1 MFDLNKFFSGD
12 VGLDEFVVGRHFDAL
27 TQDFCSDFDIYEA
40 EKNNLNFPGDPL
52 RVNPSELSS
61 KENNFDAEVLLKTL
75 EEGGPSLGPEFDSVV
90 EVHTTETNASMES
103 CHVLLEPESDAEDEC
118 TGGADNLEN
127 NGCSGRKNVVGDP
140 VDLPVSRFPSFK
152 TVPAVMKEGIGSMP
166 LKPED
171 RRANFSQKTVRLG
184 TFLPKIQT
192 ALMDSQVW
200 QIGEEVSS
208 SKLRFLPQRDS
219 TCNSGVEVFNP
230 NLDSVDQSNCLPC
243 QSSNLQQGQPEWKLR
258 KLEKRRSILVKG
270 RRHILSLLKPVEE
283 RMKLEVEEPFKLN
296 RNVLSVK
303 ERQVAHGQ
311 NHLATRTV
319 KIKNPKPQKSAVYPE
334 WRWLE
339 GPRKMLSFP
348 CRRGGKGQSSRERG
362 MNRAAMDERNMRER
376 FWRLRERSFVDRLHH
391 LLPQDKKSEKVCL
404 GAVLKGAHQFSLELL
419 DQEQKLLTMVK
430 AEENLR
436 AFLSYRLCLLQ
447 AGAQLT

>member
-1 MFDLNKFFSGD
+1 M
-12 VGLDEFVVGRHFDAL
+12 
-27 TQDFCSDFDIYEA
+27 
-40 EKNNLNFPGDPL
+40 
-52 RVNPSELSS
+52 NPCRQER
-61 KENNFDAEVLLKTL
+61 TL
-75 EEGGPSLGPEFDSVV
+75 HLF
-90 EVHTTETNASMES
+90 
-103 CHVLLEPESDAEDEC
+103 
-118 TGGADNLEN
+118 
-127 NGCSGRKNVVGDP
+127 
-140 VDLPVSRFPSFK
+140 
-152 TVPAVMKEGIGSMP
+152 
-166 LKPED
+166 
-171 RRANFSQKTVRLG
+171 RLG

-208 SKLRFLPQRDS
+208 SKLRFLPHRDS
-219 TCNSGVEVFNP
+219 TCNSGADVFNP

-258 KLEKRRSILVKG
+258 ELEKRRSILVKG
-270 RRHILSLLKPVEE
+270 QRHILSVLKPAEE

-391 LLPQDKKSEKVCL
+391 LLPQEKKSEKVI
-404 GAVLKGAHQFSLELL
+404 LE
-419 DQEQKLLTMVK
+419 T
-430 AEENLR
+430 
-436 AFLSYRLCLLQ
+436 
-447 AGAQLT
+447 AQVAISGQTRI